1 MRSLTEHRQF
11 NIANVSRNSMRYGQE
26 RLDLA
31 DQMDLVA
38 DRARYEADLAKNIY
52 LTSTHGMGEVM
63 QRNNL
68 DALVIPGSSGAGL
81 AALPGHPTVVVPFG
95 QIPNAPTN
103 PPFPPGFDARPA
115 PYGVSFTS
123 MPCTEGRLI
132 EMAYAFEQAT
142 KRRVP
147 PPSTP

>member
-1 MRSLTEHRQF
+1 
-11 NIANVSRNSMRYGQE
+11 
-26 RLDLA
+26 
-31 DQMDLVA
+31 MDLVA
-38 DRARYEADLAKNIY
+38 DRARYEADRAKNIY
-52 LTSTHGMGEVM
+52 LNSTHGMGEVM

-81 AALPGHPTVVVPFG
+81 SALPGHPTVVVPFG

-103 PPFPPGFDARPA
+103 PAFPPGFDARPA

-123 MPCTEGRLI
+123 MPCTEGRLL